1 MCAAARGSS
10 ENGQRHS
17 KQFLPSCCCSSTFFR
32 ARHIFELTRT
42 ASGALHATRTGFH
55 RGAVARISRVETRG
69 GSIANVACAR
79 RDKRGRAEATR
90 RRSHEERLSDL
101 VMSNNERVDRAHVRA
116 NRAFEGELVFEG
128 EWVPPTP
135 FNGIAFLASGVVLR
149 HLHRRTQARG
159 APRPSSIARPK
170 KTNEARPS
178 EPRRDAPRPTRPR
191 LTKSTRPRPPLLAEN
206 GTQNANRRGRGD
218 TERRPW
224 WRRRRLGN
232 RAPDDEYENENENNR
247 PRPRWTAA
255 ENVVGDDPRGRFVAG
270 IPHSREEGS
279 NDARE
284 GVEGTHGG
292 TRVVRRS
299 ESEDDLMRL
308 AATSRE
314 AHLRHVAAAMAARD
328 GGDGARGVDVP
339 RTEVPPR
346 DVGDVASVSP
356 ASSAPLAEVESLPEP
371 ARSQIEFFRRL
382 SVESARPEED
392 GRGTIATEGGGAE
405 GGAEVSQLC
414 AEGGA
419 DAQLC
424 ATVPPARGTD
434 PDPPEQRT
442 CRFCLGGEDEGAAGD
457 DALIAPC
464 RCRGTQG
471 WVHHGCLREWQRV
484 SVSSTGRVERRCRV
498 CHSAFRTPR
507 PPIKDV
513 IKEWCV
519 SFSLTCISAIN
530 LAIRMTSLRVQSNPT
545 GSIQPPPTG
554 SSATAERGGRCSA
567 TPSWR
572 KRAWSTSA
580 PRTNS
585 SGCSSP
591 PS

>member
-1 MCAAARGSS
+1 
-10 ENGQRHS
+10 
-17 KQFLPSCCCSSTFFR
+17 
-32 ARHIFELTRT
+32 
-42 ASGALHATRTGFH
+42 
-55 RGAVARISRVETRG
+55 
-69 GSIANVACAR
+69 
-79 RDKRGRAEATR
+79 
-90 RRSHEERLSDL
+90 
-101 VMSNNERVDRAHVRA
+101 MSNNERVDRAHVRA

-159 APRPSSIARPK
+159 APHPSSIAHPK
-170 KTNEARPS
+170 TKNEARPS

-191 LTKSTRPRPPLLAEN
+191 LTKSTRPPLLAEN

-224 WRRRRLGN
+224 WRRRRIGN
-232 RAPDDEYENENENNR
+232 RAPDDEYENENGNNR

-255 ENVVGDDPRGRFVAG
+255 ENVVGDDPRGRFVAV

-284 GVEGTHGG
+284 GVEGTHEG
-292 TRVVRRS
+292 TRSVVRRS

-314 AHLRHVAAAMAARD
+314 AHLRNVAAAMAARD
-328 GGDGARGVDVP
+328 GGDGARGVEVP

-356 ASSAPLAEVESLPEP
+356 ASSALLAEVESLPEP

-392 GRGTIATEGGGAE
+392 GRGTIATGGGGAE

-419 DAQLC
+419 ESQLC

-434 PDPPEQRT
+434 PDEPEQRT

-507 PPIKDV
+507 PPIKEV

-519 SFSLTCISAIN
+519 SFSPFYFRHLGNQNDVLVCSIQQ
-530 LAIRMTSLRVQSNPT
+530 VQSNRHRPAPVLPPSVVADAQQLHHGARGRGAHRHREPT
-545 GSIQPPPTG
+545 RPAVPRHRAEGMGRAGGTGRERNTSRRRERREAGDVSFTCNLCIGDWTDVVFYSQPPTL
-554 SSATAERGGRCSA
+554 
-567 TPSWR
+567 TPS
-572 KRAWSTSA
+572 
-580 PRTNS
+580 
-585 SGCSSP
+585 CF
-591 PS
+591 

>member
-1 MCAAARGSS
+1 M
-10 ENGQRHS
+10 
-17 KQFLPSCCCSSTFFR
+17 
-32 ARHIFELTRT
+32 
-42 ASGALHATRTGFH
+42 
-55 RGAVARISRVETRG
+55 
-69 GSIANVACAR
+69 
-79 RDKRGRAEATR
+79 
-90 RRSHEERLSDL
+90 
-101 VMSNNERVDRAHVRA
+101 
-116 NRAFEGELVFEG
+116 
-128 EWVPPTP
+128 
-135 FNGIAFLASGVVLR
+135 
-149 HLHRRTQARG
+149 
-159 APRPSSIARPK
+159 
-170 KTNEARPS
+170 
-178 EPRRDAPRPTRPR
+178 
-191 LTKSTRPRPPLLAEN
+191 
-206 GTQNANRRGRGD
+206 
-218 TERRPW
+218 
-224 WRRRRLGN
+224 
-232 RAPDDEYENENENNR
+232 
-247 PRPRWTAA
+247 
-255 ENVVGDDPRGRFVAG
+255 GDDPRGRFVAG
-270 IPHSREEGS
+270 IPHIREEGS

-284 GVEGTHGG
+284 GVEGTHEV
-292 TRVVRRS
+292 TRSVVRRS

-328 GGDGARGVDVP
+328 GGDGARGVEVP

-414 AEGGA
+414 ADGGA

-434 PDPPEQRT
+434 PDEPEQRT

-519 SFSLTCISAIN
+519 SFSLTCISVIN
-530 LAIRMTSLRVQSNPT
+530 LAIRMTSLRVQSCNRFNPT
-545 GSIQPPPTG
+545 ATDRLQCYRRAWWQMLSNSIMAQEGVEHIGTAGFHSWGWTGGASHARRVASELIRRAKSDVGVLNHHGHSHGRRSLLGGDAVVGSLGKVSRGKGGGKDDADVAKGAEGGAVPHEDSVDDAFFEDFSFSPGLRYFAALPDGFAVDSAIDPPTRAKLHAFYAPHVQALNALIG
-554 SSATAERGGRCSA
+554 NGEIRWWDADGRDVAALQEETLLGDIREYESEQNERGEEELTGGVDPANFQEER
-567 TPSWR
+567 
-572 KRAWSTSA
+572 
-580 PRTNS
+580 
-585 SGCSSP
+585 
-591 PS
+591 

>member
-1 MCAAARGSS
+1 M
-10 ENGQRHS
+10 
-17 KQFLPSCCCSSTFFR
+17 
-32 ARHIFELTRT
+32 
-42 ASGALHATRTGFH
+42 
-55 RGAVARISRVETRG
+55 
-69 GSIANVACAR
+69 
-79 RDKRGRAEATR
+79 
-90 RRSHEERLSDL
+90 
-101 VMSNNERVDRAHVRA
+101 
-116 NRAFEGELVFEG
+116 
-128 EWVPPTP
+128 
-135 FNGIAFLASGVVLR
+135 
-149 HLHRRTQARG
+149 
-159 APRPSSIARPK
+159 
-170 KTNEARPS
+170 
-178 EPRRDAPRPTRPR
+178 
-191 LTKSTRPRPPLLAEN
+191 
-206 GTQNANRRGRGD
+206 
-218 TERRPW
+218 
-224 WRRRRLGN
+224 
-232 RAPDDEYENENENNR
+232 
-247 PRPRWTAA
+247 
-255 ENVVGDDPRGRFVAG
+255 GDDPRGRFIAG
-270 IPHSREEGS
+270 IPHSREGS
-279 NDARE
+279 NVARE
-284 GVEGTHGG
+284 GVEGTHEG
-292 TRVVRRS
+292 TRSVVRRS

-328 GGDGARGVDVP
+328 GGDGARAVEVP

-419 DAQLC
+419 ESQLC

-434 PDPPEQRT
+434 LDEPEQRT

-507 PPIKDV
+507 PPIKEV

-519 SFSLTCISAIN
+519 SPFLPFISVII
-530 LAIRMTSLRVQSNPT
+530 LAIRMTSSCVQSL
-545 GSIQPPPTG
+545 
-554 SSATAERGGRCSA
+554 
-567 TPSWR
+567 
-572 KRAWSTSA
+572 
-580 PRTNS
+580 
-585 SGCSSP
+585 
-591 PS
+591 